1 MSDDFLRSCGW
12 TQHVDFFASGGHEV
26 LLQEVAALRTAG
38 KTIYPPQQDI
48 LQAFAHTSWEQVRVL
63 ILGQDPYHG
72 KGQAHGLAFSVP
84 EGTKIPPSLRN
95 ILKEVARDTSVGLH
109 CGARAV
115 AEPLKAAHVKHAALS
130 APAVPMAAMASAS
143 PCLVRWAQQGVLLL
157 NTVLSVEEGKAH
169 SHAHLGWQALAA
181 AVVEALAARPEP
193 VAALL
198 WGNAAREYEDV
209 FAEGVAAGRHLVLC
223 AAHPS
228 PLSAS
233 RGFHGCGH
241 FSAVNAWLGGQGL
254 QEIDW

>member
-1 MSDDFLRSCGW
+1 MSGDFLHSRGW
-12 TQHVDFFASGGHEV
+12 AQHVEFFASGGHEP
-26 LLQEVAALRTAG
+26 LLEQVAALRSVG
-38 KTIYPPQQDI
+38 KSIYPPQQDI
-48 LQAFAHTSWEQVRVL
+48 LQAFAHTGWEEVRVL

-84 EGTKIPPSLRN
+84 EGTKVPPSLRN
-95 ILKEVARDTSVGLH
+95 ILKEVARDTAAQRNS
-109 CGARAV
+109 AV
-115 AEPLKAAHVKHAALS
+115 AKPLALM
-130 APAVPMAAMASAS
+130 APFTPVVSVS

-169 SHAHLGWQALAA
+169 SHSHLGWQSLTA

-193 VAALL
+193 VAVLL
-198 WGNAAREYEDV
+198 WGNAAREYEAY

-241 FSAVNAWLGGQGL
+241 FSAVNTWLREQGL
-254 QEIDW
+254 REMDW